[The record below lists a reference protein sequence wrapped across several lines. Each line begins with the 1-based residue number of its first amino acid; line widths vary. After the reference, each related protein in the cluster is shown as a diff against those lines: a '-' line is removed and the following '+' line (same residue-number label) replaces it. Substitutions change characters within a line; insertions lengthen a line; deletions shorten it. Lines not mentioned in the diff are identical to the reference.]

1 MDKDLKV
8 RPESLKLLEDNISR
22 TFFDINYSN
31 IFWGNQ
37 SLRAKEI
44 KAKISKQNLF
54 KNFCLAKETM
64 YNMKRQSTEWEKIF
78 VNDVTDKELISK
90 MYKQLKQFNNNNKK

>member
-37 SLRAKEI
+37 SLKAKEI
-44 KAKISKQNLF
+44 KAKISK
-54 KNFCLAKETM
+54 
-64 YNMKRQSTEWEKIF
+64 
-78 VNDVTDKELISK
+78 
-90 MYKQLKQFNNNNKK
+90 